1 MAYIDY
7 YEVLGVSKSA
17 TQEEIKNAFRKLAR
31 KHHPDLNPND
41 KDAKAKF
48 QRINEA
54 NEVLSDPDKRKKYD
68 KHGKDWQ
75 HAEEFEKARKAQQ
88 RPSGSWQQRSFDG
101 AEEDDFSDFFES
113 LFGGGNGSRRGG
125 RAKAKGQ
132 DWNAELKLTL
142 AQVYTTHPQTI
153 TIDGKN
159 IRITI
164 PAGTENEQRIRLKGH
179 GGKGTNGAPDGDLY
193 ITFIVADDPLFKRKG
208 NDLYATVDLD
218 LYTAVLGGEKTI
230 DTFSGKL
237 KLKVNPE
244 TQNGTKIRLK
254 GKGFPVYKKEGHYGD
269 LYITYN
275 IQIPVNLNEKQ
286 KELFK
291 QLSKISS
298 S

>member
-7 YEVLGVSKSA
+7 YEVLGVPKSA
-17 TQEEIKNAFRKLAR
+17 TQDDIKNAFRKLAR

-75 HAEEFEKARKAQQ
+75 HAEEFDKARKSQT
-88 RPSGSWQQRSFDG
+88 RPAGSWQQRSFDG

-113 LFGGGNGSRRGG
+113 LFGGGGSSRRGG

-132 DWNAELKLTL
+132 DWNAELKLSL
-142 AQVYTTHPQTI
+142 EQVYTTHPQTI

-193 ITFIVADDPLFKRKG
+193 ITFIIADDPVFKRKG

-218 LYTAVLGGEKTI
+218 LYSAVLGGEKTI

-254 GKGFPVYKKEGHYGD
+254 GKGFPVYKKEGHFGD

-275 IQIPVNLNEKQ
+275 IQIPTNLNEKQ

-291 QLSKISS
+291 QLANM
-298 S
+298 